1 MVSFQFEKDIKL
13 KNRKGLKTFISEIFK
28 IEQIDFRSVMFIFCS
43 DTYLL
48 KINQRFLKH
57 DYFTDIITFNLTG
70 LNDERIIG
78 EIYISVDTVESNSI
92 INNVQLDYE
101 LHRVIF
107 HGILHLCGYK
117 DKTKK
122 EIKEMRAKEDD
133 YLALYFNVPR
143 ETFEKM
149 H

>member
-1 MVSFQFEKDIKL
+1 MVSFHFEKDIKL
-13 KNRKGLKTFISEIFK
+13 KNRKELKTFISEIFK

-133 YLALYFNVPR
+133 YLARYFNVPR
-143 ETFEKM
+143 GTFEKM